1 MFVLRD
7 GELEAEVVDRRHVL
21 PRKVLKNSGE
31 ERLGEVETRDPED
44 RRSPAEDPLLD
55 TSNQNLY
62 SKSCVTI
69 QNSMIGSNVSP
80 QFVGQPEIRLL

>member
-55 TSNQNLY
+55 TSNQIKFYTPN
-62 SKSCVTI
+62 CVLQYKT
-69 QNSMIGSNVSP
+69 V
-80 QFVGQPEIRLL
+80 